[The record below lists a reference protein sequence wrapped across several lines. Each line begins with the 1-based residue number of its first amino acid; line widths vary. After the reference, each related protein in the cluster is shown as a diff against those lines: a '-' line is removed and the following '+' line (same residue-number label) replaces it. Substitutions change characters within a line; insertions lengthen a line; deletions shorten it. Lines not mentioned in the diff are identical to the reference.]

1 MSERFKSASQI
12 SVGDLVLLLHPSW
25 GRDVVIQVTQIFDGY
40 VDGFRVESGSEIN
53 TFYYT
58 HFKPYENNDQTIMS
72 KEQLFTWTDKE
83 GYQCYGTY
91 LATNTA
97 GKYVIEEKQT
107 GNIVTMS
114 ADDVEEVIPWTFSA
128 KLDGLKEKHFIGNDT
143 IKKGDVLLQIDSR
156 SSNNKIWVVTDV
168 NTKNKTATKFVGRR
182 VVTEE
187 I

>member
-1 MSERFKSASQI
+1 MSTDFKSPNEVT
-12 SVGDLVLLLHPSW
+12 VGDLIIRSPG
-25 GRDVVIQVTQIFDGY
+25 GRKPIEVTEIDGNY
-40 VDGFRVESGSEIN
+40 IRGRYVESGKTVWE
-53 TFYYT
+53 YYSW
-58 HFKPYENNDQTIMS
+58 FQPYEDNDQTIMN
-72 KEQLFTWTDKE
+72 KQQLFTWTDDS
-83 GYQCYGTY
+83 GQHYGTY
-91 LATNTA
+91 LATNTS
-97 GKYVIEEKQT
+97 GQYVIEEKQT